1 MTTTFEYTSTFS
13 IRLPEGAHMA
23 LEEEFEDAAT
33 NRLEGLF
40 PEAVTLWHEGG
51 GTKQNWVYLA
61 PAEEQ
66 WSGGWYH
73 MDNLPEGWDNAT
85 PEILHRLAA
94 MRGNRVRLFIEGV
107 EVRFVNSTWEGVGI
121 N

>member
-1 MTTTFEYTSTFS
+1 MTTAFEYTSTFS

-23 LEEEFEDAAT
+23 LEEEFEDAVT
-33 NRLEGLF
+33 DRLSGLF

-73 MDNLPEGWDNAT
+73 MGNLPEGGGGRRTQNFFPPPAQGGR
-85 PEILHRLAA
+85 ER
-94 MRGNRVRLFIEGV
+94 R
-107 EVRFVNSTWEGVGI
+107 
-121 N
+121 